1 MILTA
6 AMQKGVSRSGRP
18 VSYKGDVRKFRVG
31 QGSRYLQYGDGL
43 PYSSLEEDKPI
54 RGLSVVP
61 AGKVECR
68 SRSRWMT

>member
-1 MILTA
+1 
-6 AMQKGVSRSGRP
+6 MQKGVSRSGRP

-54 RGLSVVP
+54 RGPQCRARRGGRWSADLVP
-61 AGKVECR
+61 DG
-68 SRSRWMT
+68 